1 MTIDETIA
9 ARKSCRSY
17 DSQALQEL
25 HRNQLETA
33 VRNDSTDHLGRPVSL
48 KLIERESTPESA
60 SSGGAEKL
68 GTYGVVK
75 GAVLFLA
82 GSFPRNDP
90 KIESYGY
97 AFEKIVLKATEL
109 GIGSCWL
116 AGTLDRGAFGRAL
129 GLRDDAFMPAI
140 SPLGYPADKR
150 FFMDKVFRFAAG
162 SDKRLAWD
170 ELFSDADGGKPLTAE
185 TAGAYAKALEAV
197 RWAPSASNK
206 QPWRI
211 SRLGGG
217 YRFFVKR
224 TPGYGK
230 PFSFDLQRSDIGIAM
245 CHFELSARAAG
256 LQGRWAY
263 EDSPLR
269 KIEEAEYIISW
280 LPEGIPR

>member
-1 MTIDETIA
+1 MTIDQTIA

-17 DSQALQEL
+17 DARPLGEL
-25 HRNQLETA
+25 DRKVLETA
-33 VRNDSTDHLGRPVSL
+33 VQNDNTDHLGRKVFL
-48 KLIERESTPESA
+48 KLTDSG
-60 SSGGAEKL
+60 SSPSGAAEKL
-68 GTYGVVK
+68 GTYGVIK
-75 GAVLFLA
+75 GARLFLA

-97 AFEKIVLKATEL
+97 AFEKIVLKATEM

-116 AGTLDRGAFGRAL
+116 AGTLDRSAFARAL
-129 GLRDDAFMPAI
+129 DLKDDSVLPAI

-150 FFMDKVFRFAAG
+150 FFLDKVFRFAAG
-162 SDKRLAWD
+162 SDKRLPGD
-170 ELFSDADGGKPLTAE
+170 RVFSDEETGKPLTAE
-185 TAGAYAKALEAV
+185 SAGAYASALEAV

-211 SRLGGG
+211 SRLGAA
-217 YRFFVKR
+217 YRFFLKR
-224 TPGYGK
+224 TAGYGK

-256 LQGRWAY
+256 LSGRWNY

-269 KIEEAEYIISW
+269 QVEESEYIISW
-280 LPEGIPR
+280 LT